1 MLIHDNPMQK
11 TDFILWVVP
20 KNLSC
25 KSSIHS
31 IIHFLVWWFISS
43 FGIIFFFFFAKISS
57 FIKSSINFQLPGC
70 IFVSC
75 VLCESLYTIFGSW
88 HTVTSS
94 LIDVTKFYGTWE
106 FNSAPSNHWWICKLW
121 YLFSVQYTVWLYL
134 LLVHAPR
141 ELYHRI
147 FDQVCVLSCHQ
158 PLFWEQHIYSLLYG
172 PLRGLRFT

>member
-1 MLIHDNPMQK
+1 MRFHCTNNW
-11 TDFILWVVP
+11 FWVIV
-20 KNLSC
+20 KYLSSN
-25 KSSIHS
+25 SSIHS
-31 IIHFLVWWFISS
+31 ILYIFLIDLSLHLSS
-43 FGIIFFFFFAKISS
+43 SFFFFAKISS
-57 FIKSSINFQLPGC
+57 LIKSSINFQLPGC

-94 LIDVTKFYGTWE
+94 LIDVPKFYGTWE

-121 YLFSVQYTVWLYL
+121 YLFSEQYTVWLYL

-158 PLFWEQHIYSLLYG
+158 PLFWDQHIYSLLYG
-172 PLRGLRFT
+172 PLRGLRFM